1 MSAAPGRIAKLIATF
16 SAAACLGCD
25 APPPAA
31 NASRW
36 TAADHD
42 RLPGEEGPSRPS
54 GPAPKASEIVWAQRC
69 VSCHGAAGNGTGA
82 GGAPVPSFASAA
94 WQRSR
99 TDDELASSIVGGR
112 GAMPRFELPPPVV
125 AELVLKV
132 RGFAAP

>member
-1 MSAAPGRIAKLIATF
+1 MGAAHGRFATLF
-16 SAAACLGCD
+16 FASLASLAASGCD

-31 NASRW
+31 KASPW

-42 RLPGEEGPSRPS
+42 RLPGEEGAPRAAA
-54 GPAPKASEIVWAQRC
+54 PAPKASEIVWAQRC
-69 VSCHGAAGNGTGA
+69 VSCHGANGAGTGV
-82 GGAPVPSFASAA
+82 APVPSFASAA

-99 TDDELASSIVGGR
+99 TDDELAASIVGGR

-132 RGFAAP
+132 RSFAGP